1 MSEEKLS
8 ILLRDRY
15 EKAKRNDATL
25 QIHLFGI
32 EYANEIRKSN
42 YPVTKIVER
51 AGIGKGYASELSKG
65 MKLSEYVR
73 IKKTKKD
80 K

>member
-8 ILLRDRY
+8 FLLRDRY
-15 EKAKRNDATL
+15 ENARRNEATL

-32 EYANEIRKSN
+32 EYADEIRKSN
-42 YPVTKIVER
+42 YPVTKIVEK

-73 IKKTKKD
+73 IKKNKER
-80 K
+80 